1 MTLIQKCQ
9 ETENT
14 TDTIRL
20 ISEYRNSKTIVA
32 CSWNNYFILLI
43 YIYIYIYITYS
54 DQIKKQ
60 IEVTRLYLTKLQ
72 F

>member
-1 MTLIQKCQ
+1 MTLSQKCQ

-14 TDTIRL
+14 TDTIRS

>member
-14 TDTIRL
+14 TDTIRS

-43 YIYIYIYITYS
+43 YIYIYLYNLFGS
-54 DQIKKQ
+54 DKK
-60 IEVTRLYLTKLQ
+60 TNWGY
-72 F
+72 

>member
-14 TDTIRL
+14 TDKIRL
-20 ISEYRNSKTIVA
+20 ISEYRHSKTIVA

>member
-14 TDTIRL
+14 TDTIRS

-43 YIYIYIYITYS
+43 YIYIYIFIYNLFGS
-54 DQIKKQ
+54 DKK
-60 IEVTRLYLTKLQ
+60 TNWGY
-72 F
+72 